1 MIWRKKKNVLNNV
14 KKIIKSVKRSPQTK
28 LVFSSLIVRKDKKNK
43 YKEVLDTNAGLRNF
57 CNQKSI
63 DKIDANIYVT
73 KFFQN
78 ENRFTKLLVLVLFFT
93 WSVASYLNFC

>member
-1 MIWRKKKNVLNNV
+1 MNNV

-43 YKEVLDTNAGLRNF
+43 DKEVLDTNAGLRNF
-57 CNQKSI
+57 CNQKNI

-78 ENRFTKLLVLVLFFT
+78 ENRFTKLMVLVLFFT

>member
-28 LVFSSLIVRKDKKNK
+28 FSSQIVRKDKKNK
-43 YKEVLDTNAGLRNF
+43 DKEVLDTNARLRNF
-57 CNQKSI
+57 CNQKNI
-63 DKIDANIYVT
+63 DKIDANIHVT

-78 ENRFTKLLVLVLFFT
+78 EKRLTKLLVLVLFFT

>member
-1 MIWRKKKNVLNNV
+1 M
-14 KKIIKSVKRSPQTK
+14 
-28 LVFSSLIVRKDKKNK
+28 FSSLIVRKDKKNK
-43 YKEVLDTNAGLRNF
+43 DKEVLDTNAELRNF
-57 CNQKSI
+57 CNQKNI

-78 ENRFTKLLVLVLFFT
+78 ENRFTKLMVLVLFFT